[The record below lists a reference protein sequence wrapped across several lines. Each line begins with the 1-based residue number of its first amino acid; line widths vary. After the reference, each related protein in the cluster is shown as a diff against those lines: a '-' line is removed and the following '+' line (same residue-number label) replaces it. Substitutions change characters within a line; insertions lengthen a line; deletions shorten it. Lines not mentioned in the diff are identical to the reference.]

1 MESSVVLFGTGAA
14 ELDALIRQS
23 NYQGQVHR
31 CNDLKAAV
39 AIAIRATSELQAT
52 NLLLS
57 PACASFDR
65 YQDFEARGDH
75 FRDLMQANIQVA

>member
-1 MESSVVLFGTGAA
+1 VVLFGAGAE

-31 CNDLKAAV
+31 CTDLSAAV
-39 AIAIRATSELQAT
+39 AIAIRATSELQASS
-52 NLLLS
+52 LLLS
-57 PACASFDR
+57 PACASFDQ

-75 FRDLMQANIQVA
+75 FRDLMQPHMRVG